1 MDAWQ
6 ETQSIADLEL
16 THADHTSTH
25 SINQLCG
32 KATTYT
38 YRHHNRGI
46 VQPECCISKCFC
58 TRMELMEVWWKH
70 IMFSNNDGADGR
82 MSSRLE
88 DADLNRLRDGMS
100 AHMIQ
105 QC

>member
-1 MDAWQ
+1 
-6 ETQSIADLEL
+6 
-16 THADHTSTH
+16 
-25 SINQLCG
+25 
-32 KATTYT
+32 
-38 YRHHNRGI
+38 
-46 VQPECCISKCFC
+46 
-58 TRMELMEVWWKH
+58 MELMEVWWKH